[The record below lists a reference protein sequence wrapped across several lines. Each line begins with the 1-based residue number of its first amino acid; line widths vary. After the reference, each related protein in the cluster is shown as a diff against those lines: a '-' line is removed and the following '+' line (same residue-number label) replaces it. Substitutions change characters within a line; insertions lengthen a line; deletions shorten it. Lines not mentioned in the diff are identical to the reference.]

1 MMRITPNGKQKEVL
15 ALPSTGHTVVLG
27 TAGSGKTTI
36 ALLRAYHL
44 SALPEKKQVLL
55 VTFNGALV
63 EYIRGI
69 SDTIPQNLTVENYHK
84 FARGYLNSRGKMP
97 TRNGILDSERKT
109 YYIGEAL
116 KSLKLQYPKESTLDR
131 SVDFFVDEITFI
143 EKFGFIDLNSYN
155 QAERVGRASAN
166 IKRENRKWVFKVYE
180 KYLELRDAAGCTY
193 DWDDLALYVYLQLQ
207 NDQTPR
213 RYTHIIVD
221 EGQDFSPMMIK
232 SLVSA
237 TACNG
242 SFTFFG
248 DVAQQIYGSRLSWRD
263 SGINTDKIWRFNVNY
278 RNPSTI
284 TSFAKDITRSEY
296 WLKDEDMVDATAQI
310 AEGPKSILI
319 KLSRQS
325 SEKRWTVDRS
335 ISLSKTSSVVI
346 ICRNRSDIDMFLFKF
361 KNQGYTATEINR
373 DTAGYAD
380 TKTVYLS
387 TFHSAKGLEFDNVFI
402 PFLEED
408 RLPDPDAI
416 ARTASEKNA
425 YSDEIKLLYV
435 AATRSKYGLFMT
447 YSKSLSKL
455 FPKNSSSYDYYSE
468 EGLE

>member
-1 MMRITPNGKQKEVL
+1 
-15 ALPSTGHTVVLG
+15 
-27 TAGSGKTTI
+27 
-36 ALLRAYHL
+36 
-44 SALPEKKQVLL
+44 
-55 VTFNGALV
+55 
-63 EYIRGI
+63 
-69 SDTIPQNLTVENYHK
+69 
-84 FARGYLNSRGKMP
+84 
-97 TRNGILDSERKT
+97 
-109 YYIGEAL
+109 
-116 KSLKLQYPKESTLDR
+116 
-131 SVDFFVDEITFI
+131 
-143 EKFGFIDLNSYN
+143 
-155 QAERVGRASAN
+155 
-166 IKRENRKWVFKVYE
+166 
-180 KYLELRDAAGCTY
+180 
-193 DWDDLALYVYLQLQ
+193 
-207 NDQTPR
+207 
-213 RYTHIIVD
+213 
-221 EGQDFSPMMIK
+221 
-232 SLVSA
+232 
-237 TACNG
+237 
-242 SFTFFG
+242 
-248 DVAQQIYGSRLSWRD
+248 
-263 SGINTDKIWRFNVNY
+263 
-278 RNPSTI
+278 
-284 TSFAKDITRSEY
+284 
-296 WLKDEDMVDATAQI
+296 MVDATAQI
-310 AEGPKSILI
+310 AEGPKPILI
-319 KLSRQS
+319 KFSRQS
-325 SEKRWTVDRS
+325 NEKRWIVDRS